1 MRRFA
6 ITLGMAS
13 LALANTAMAAD
24 DAAPAATPE
33 ALSKCLTMKSTGQDR
48 LTFAGWMVAA
58 LASAPQM
65 KGVATLAPGKKDELD
80 RDVARV
86 FTRLIAVDCAEFSRP
101 LMKDRNNS
109 AFRTGGEALG
119 RMAMQE
125 LLSNPDAAKAME
137 AFAKYIDPMEFL
149 APGK

>member
-6 ITLGMAS
+6 IVLGMGS
-13 LALANTAMAAD
+13 LMLANAAMAAEEAD
-24 DAAPAATPE
+24 PAASSE

-48 LTFAGWMVAA
+48 LTFASWMVAA

-65 KGVATLAPGKKDELD
+65 KDVATIAPGKKDQLD
-80 RDVARV
+80 REFARV
-86 FTRLIAVDCAEFSRP
+86 FTRLIAVDCAELSRP
-101 LMKDRNNS
+101 LLKGRDKE
-109 AFRTGGEALG
+109 AFRTGGETLG

-125 LLSNPDAAKAME
+125 LLSNPDAAKSME

-149 APGK
+149 ASGK